1 MTSIGIRATNNEIYY
16 AVLQKTDEDVY
27 SITSL
32 SYLMIPVSLS
42 FPEKLNFI
50 RKTFKDIIF
59 EFNINRA
66 GIRIAESVAQ
76 SISIERISYEAILQE
91 VLSSSSIEKYMTGQ
105 ISNISSRLGIPRD
118 NFKKIISGE
127 LTHEIFVPKTK
138 YNQNEKEAILVGL
151 AALNL

>member
-1 MTSIGIRATNNEIYY
+1 MTSIGIRASNNEIYY
-16 AVLQKTDEDVY
+16 TVLQKTDEDVY

-59 EFNINRA
+59 EFSVNRA

-91 VLSSSSIEKYMTGQ
+91 VLSSSSIEKYITGQ
-105 ISNISSRLGIPRD
+105 ISNISSRLGIQRD

-127 LTHEIFVPKTK
+127 ITHDIFDPEKK

>member
-1 MTSIGIRATNNEIYY
+1 MTSLGIRANNNEIYY
-16 AVLQKTDEDVY
+16 AVLQKTDENLY
-27 SITSL
+27 SLTSL

-59 EFNINRA
+59 EFSVNRA

-105 ISNISSRLGIPRD
+105 ISNISSRLGIQRD

-127 LTHEIFVPKTK
+127 ITHEIFDPEIK